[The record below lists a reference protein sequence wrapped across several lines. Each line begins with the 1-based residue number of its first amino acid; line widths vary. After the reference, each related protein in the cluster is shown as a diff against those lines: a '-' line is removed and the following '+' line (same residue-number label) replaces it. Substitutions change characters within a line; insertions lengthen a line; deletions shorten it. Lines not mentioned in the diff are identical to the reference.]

1 MESRV
6 YVATTQFFSS
16 NTLKNSTVLKG
27 VKVRHYQIWLFWP
40 ELRERPN
47 LFKHLRKVTRLFA
60 QLSIILSI
68 SYFPELFP
76 RLGIL
81 ILFK

>member
-1 MESRV
+1 MEYRV
-6 YVATTQFFSS
+6 HVATTQFFS

-27 VKVRHYQIWLFWP
+27 VKVRHYQIWLFWL

-47 LFKHLRKVTRLFA
+47 LFKHLRKVPRLFA